1 LQGIITEIKE
11 ELGVDVKANM
21 LTLFKTIK
29 TEDDFVDLYYL
40 KADIN
45 INDVKVQE
53 EEVERVKWFSQSEID
68 NLIKDKLFL
77 PEHIKFYIE
86 IKNQKSRIKK

>member
-40 KADIN
+40 KAD